1 MAEATNE
8 LLLSVLRQVQGDLTE
23 IRKDVSG
30 IRGEMADMRSDMKD
44 IDQKVDGLTVMF
56 ALLAG
61 HVHHVEQ
68 RVEALETA
76 RT

>member
-8 LLLSVLRQVQGDLTE
+8 LLLQVMRQVQGDLGE
-23 IRKDVSG
+23 IRKDISG
-30 IRGEMADMRSDMKD
+30 IRGEMADIRSDMKD
-44 IDQKVDGLTVMF
+44 IDQKVDGLTIMF
-56 ALLAG
+56 AMLAG
-61 HVHHVEQ
+61 HVHHIEE